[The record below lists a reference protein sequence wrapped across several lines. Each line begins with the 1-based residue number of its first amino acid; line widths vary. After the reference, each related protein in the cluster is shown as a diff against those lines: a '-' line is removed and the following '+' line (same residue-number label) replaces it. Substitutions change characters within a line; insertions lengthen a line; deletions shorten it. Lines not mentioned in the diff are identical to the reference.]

1 MIRPRF
7 RKGTADVIWEGVL
20 TDWEFSCPV
29 VEAPNG
35 IVEAVRPY
43 ITVSTNRSAIGCTE
57 THLSTIPHR
66 RVRMP
71 SSRSDG
77 AEHRTERSEL
87 RMS

>member
-57 THLSTIPHR
+57 LTFRQSRIAGYACLPLAPTEQST
-66 RVRMP
+66 VWNAP
-71 SSRSDG
+71 SCG
-77 AEHRTERSEL
+77 
-87 RMS
+87 